1 MRRELRQ
8 ALPGLAHY
16 FGIRPWEVEDLT
28 YGEITEFLRLMKQL
42 PPIGGVALVDMNKT
56 RR

>member
-1 MRRELRQ
+1 MRRQLRQ

-42 PPIGGVALVDMNKT
+42 PPIGGVALVDMSK
-56 RR
+56 RRG